1 MKRKHLLFAL
11 RVFVLLFLQI
21 VVCNELFL
29 WRFATP
35 FVYPVLLFF
44 FPLGTKKYLYTLSGG
59 IVGLIMD
66 AASGAA
72 GLHTAAFTFTAF
84 LFGYMLPYFVVTDAQ
99 PGGKIEEY
107 PLVTTVSPGL

>member
-11 RVFVLLFLQI
+11 RVLVLLILQI

-44 FPLGTKKYLYTLSGG
+44 FPLGAKKYLYTLSGG

-72 GLHTAAFTFTAF
+72 GA
-84 LFGYMLPYFVVTDAQ
+84 GDAGAGAGAGA
-99 PGGKIEEY
+99 PGGDGTIYGTDFEDK
-107 PLVTTVSPGL
+107 TGDNK